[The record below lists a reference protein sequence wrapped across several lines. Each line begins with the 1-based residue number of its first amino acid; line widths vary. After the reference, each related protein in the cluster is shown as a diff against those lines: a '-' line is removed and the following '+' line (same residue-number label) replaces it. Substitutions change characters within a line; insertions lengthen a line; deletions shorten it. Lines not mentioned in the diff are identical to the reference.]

1 MTNKK
6 ISFYDLYANGI
17 IAKLKKR
24 LWEYNR
30 KTLGKDLGLQIKKRQ
45 VKDYR
50 EIKTFLPSIWEMSFF

>member
-30 KTLGKDLGLQIKKRQ
+30 KTIGKDLGL
-45 VKDYR
+45 
-50 EIKTFLPSIWEMSFF
+50 